1 MALGKQAKILTEK
14 QIKATLSHLTTSRYP
29 ARNRVMFLLSLHG
42 CRAKEIA
49 EIKVTMVLNSDGEVG
64 AEICLENRASKGKAS
79 GRVIPMSATLQ
90 LAIKDYLGIRNSNSE
105 YLIVTERSQK
115 FSPNAVAVWFKRLY
129 NDLGFVGASSH
140 SGRRGFL
147 TQAARKISLMGG
159 SIRDVMQLSGHRQ
172 IATLM
177 LYCERN
183 EEAQRK
189 IVDAVCNF

>member
-1 MALGKQAKILTEK
+1 M
-14 QIKATLSHLTTSRYP
+14 
-29 ARNRVMFLLSLHG
+29 
-42 CRAKEIA
+42 
-49 EIKVTMVLNSDGEVG
+49 KVTMVVNSDGEVG

-90 LAIKDYLGIRNSNSE
+90 LAIKDYFGIRNSNSE

-189 IVDAVCNF
+189 IVDAICDF

>member
-1 MALGKQAKILTEK
+1 MRISIGANIL
-14 QIKATLSHLTTSRYP
+14 S
-29 ARNRVMFLLSLHG
+29 
-42 CRAKEIA
+42 
-49 EIKVTMVLNSDGEVG
+49 SDGEVG
-64 AEICLENRASKGKAS
+64 TEICLENIASKGKAS
-79 GRVIPMSATLQ
+79 GRVIPISTTLRS
-90 LAIKDYLGIRNSNSE
+90 AIKDYLGIRNSKSE
-105 YLIVTERSQK
+105 YLVVTERSLK

-129 NDLGFVGASSH
+129 SDLGFIGASSH

-159 SIRDVMQLSGHRQ
+159 AIRDVMQLSGHKQ

-189 IVDAVCNF
+189 IVDAVCTF